1 LRHNHYAVDWH
12 IVKRVAKGWR
22 VSIAIPTWMKIA
34 DSFIGLHEI
43 VGPKHNKI
51 ILWWLEKLN
60 SWWRN
65 DEAPW
70 CGVFVAHCIKEAGL
84 PYPKL
89 YMRAKAWAE
98 YGSLL
103 RRDRLAPGAILV
115 FDRAGGGHVGF
126 YVGEDAGF
134 YYVLG
139 GNQSN
144 AVNVMKLGKSRLVA
158 SRWPK
163 GEPVIGKPVYLNG
176 GSVSTN
182 EA

>member
-1 LRHNHYAVDWH
+1 MSEPSWLKIARSYEGLKEIPGPRHNQ
-12 IVKRVAKGWR
+12 
-22 VSIAIPTWMKIA
+22 T
-34 DSFIGLHEI
+34 
-43 VGPKHNKI
+43 I
-51 ILWWLEKLN
+51 IRWLGKLN
-60 SWWRN
+60 AWWSD
-65 DEAPW
+65 DETPW
-70 CGVFVAHCIKEAGL
+70 CGVFVAHCMQESWL
-84 PYPKL
+84 PFPKF
-89 YMRAKAWAE
+89 YMRAKAWSD

-163 GEPVIGKPVYLNG
+163 GEPVIGKPVYMNG

>member
-1 LRHNHYAVDWH
+1 MSEPSWLKIARSYEGLKEIPGPRHNQ
-12 IVKRVAKGWR
+12 
-22 VSIAIPTWMKIA
+22 T
-34 DSFIGLHEI
+34 
-43 VGPKHNKI
+43 I
-51 ILWWLEKLN
+51 IRWLGKLKAWW
-60 SWWRN
+60 SD
-65 DEAPW
+65 DETPW
-70 CGVFVAHCIKEAGL
+70 CGVFVAHCMQEANP
-84 PYPKL
+84 PYPKF
-89 YMRAKAWAE
+89 YMRAKAWSD

-126 YVGEDAGF
+126 YVGEDSGHYF
-134 YYVLG
+134 VLG
-139 GNQSN
+139 GNQGN

-163 GEPVIGKPVYLNG
+163 GEPVIGKPVYMNG

>member
-1 LRHNHYAVDWH
+1 MSEPSWLKIARSYEGLKEIPGPRHNQ
-12 IVKRVAKGWR
+12 
-22 VSIAIPTWMKIA
+22 T
-34 DSFIGLHEI
+34 
-43 VGPKHNKI
+43 I
-51 ILWWLEKLN
+51 IRWLGKLKAWW
-60 SWWRN
+60 SD
-65 DEAPW
+65 DETPW
-70 CGVFVAHCIKEAGL
+70 CGVFVAHCMQESNL
-84 PYPKL
+84 PYPKF
-89 YMRAKAWAE
+89 YMRAKAWSD

-126 YVGEDAGF
+126 YVGEDAGHYF
-134 YYVLG
+134 VLV
-139 GNQSN
+139 GNQGN

-163 GEPVIGKPVYLNG
+163 GEPVIGKPVYMNG

>member
-1 LRHNHYAVDWH
+1 MSEPSWLKIARSYEGLKEIPGPRHNQ
-12 IVKRVAKGWR
+12 
-22 VSIAIPTWMKIA
+22 T
-34 DSFIGLHEI
+34 
-43 VGPKHNKI
+43 I
-51 ILWWLEKLN
+51 IRWLGKLKAWW
-60 SWWRN
+60 SD
-65 DEAPW
+65 DETPW
-70 CGVFVAHCIKEAGL
+70 CGVFVARCMQESNL
-84 PYPKL
+84 SYPKF
-89 YMRAKAWAE
+89 YMRAKAWSD

-126 YVGEDAGF
+126 YVGEDAGHYF
-134 YYVLG
+134 VLG
-139 GNQSN
+139 GNQGN

-163 GEPVIGKPVYLNG
+163 GEPVIGKPVYMNG

>member
-1 LRHNHYAVDWH
+1 MSEPSWLKIARSYDGLKEIPGPRHNQTIIRWL
-12 IVKRVAKGWR
+12 VKLRA
-22 VSIAIPTWMKIA
+22 
-34 DSFIGLHEI
+34 
-43 VGPKHNKI
+43 
-51 ILWWLEKLN
+51 WW
-60 SWWRN
+60 N
-65 DEAPW
+65 DDETPW
-70 CGVFVAHCIKEAGL
+70 CGVFVAHCMQESWL
-84 PYPKL
+84 PYPKF
-89 YMRAKAWAE
+89 YMRAKAWSD

-115 FDRAGGGHVGF
+115 FDRAGGGHVGL

>member
-1 LRHNHYAVDWH
+1 MSEPSWLKIARSYEGLKEIPGPRHNQ
-12 IVKRVAKGWR
+12 
-22 VSIAIPTWMKIA
+22 T
-34 DSFIGLHEI
+34 
-43 VGPKHNKI
+43 I
-51 ILWWLEKLN
+51 IRWLGKLN
-60 SWWRN
+60 AWWRD
-65 DEAPW
+65 DETPW
-70 CGVFVAHCIKEAGL
+70 CGVFVAHCMQESWL
-84 PYPKL
+84 PFPKF
-89 YMRAKAWAE
+89 YMRAKAWDD

-126 YVGEDAGF
+126 YVGEDAGHYF
-134 YYVLG
+134 VLG
-139 GNQSN
+139 GNQGN

-163 GEPVIGKPVYLNG
+163 GEPVIGKPVYMNG

>member
-1 LRHNHYAVDWH
+1 MSTPRWLQTAEGYVGLREIPGPRHN
-12 IVKRVAKGWR
+12 R
-22 VSIAIPTWMKIA
+22 T
-34 DSFIGLHEI
+34 I
-43 VGPKHNKI
+43 VGWLTK
-51 ILWWLEKLN
+51 LRAWWTD
-60 SWWRN
+60 
-65 DEAPW
+65 DETPW
-70 CGVFVAHCIKEAGL
+70 CGVFVAHCMQEAGL

-89 YMRAKAWAE
+89 YMRAKAWSD
-98 YGSLL
+98 YGALL

-115 FDRAGGGHVGF
+115 FDRKGGGHVGF

-158 SRWPK
+158 SRWPR
-163 GEPVIGKPVYLNG
+163 GEPVIGKPVYMKG
-176 GSVSTN
+176 GMVSTN